1 MKKYNNVMDINT
13 ENEFTLYVGT
23 ADEIKS
29 LYKALYKKSKY
40 YPYYSYNKDNF
51 PKFNSYKIYGLD
63 INNKR
68 EYSIVS
74 QELTI
79 EYLIDNNICVND
91 VVEKIFQLK
100 RLEEN
105 KKWEVER
112 IQHPTPERRPRHS
125 RRPRQE
131 QEVEKFSIQLQ

>member
-1 MKKYNNVMDINT
+1 MDINT
-13 ENEFTLYVGT
+13 ESEFTLYVGT

-29 LYKALYKKSKY
+29 LYKALYRNEKNKY
-40 YPYYSYNKDNF
+40 CPLYSYTDF
-51 PKFNSYKIYGLD
+51 PKFNQYKMYGLD
-63 INNKR
+63 VNEKTGFYTVIN
-68 EYSIVS
+68 
-74 QELTI
+74 QEITI
-79 EYLIDNNICVND
+79 EYLIDNKICVND

-131 QEVEKFSIQLQ
+131 QEVEC